1 MSDEHDMA
9 EADSANGEG
18 RPDGEP
24 EEHSKGG
31 ATNDTEERYGE
42 DESPA

>member
-18 RPDGEP
+18 QPDDEP
-24 EEHSKGG
+24 DEHSE
-31 ATNDTEERYGE
+31 AVNDTEERYGE